1 MPGRTT
7 GALSHRTFKRWY
19 DPTAYFAPGS
29 TITVNGV
36 AVATPVGQGDVPRNS
51 LEGPGTAQVDFS
63 AIKSFRVWERVTGQ
77 FRAEAFNII
86 NHPNFSRPDGTVTDG
101 NAGVITSTSNDN
113 RDLQFALKFL
123 W

>member
-1 MPGRTT
+1 M
-7 GALSHRTFKRWY
+7 
-19 DPTAYFAPGS
+19 
-29 TITVNGV
+29 
-36 AVATPVGQGDVPRNS
+36 ATPIGQGDVPRNS

-63 AIKSFRVWERVTGQ
+63 AIKNFKVWEGVTGQ

-86 NHPNFSRPDGTVTDG
+86 NHPNFASPDGTVTDG
-101 NAGVITSTSNDN
+101 TAGVITSTSNDN